1 MLSVTPSHVHHEKSK
16 TDTHKL
22 QFSSVVLYWQAQFL
36 VRVKKSYFSLALGE
50 IYHLFQELSC
60 HVALG
65 RHIGA
70 KLYHYVR
77 QDASLHVVF

>member
-1 MLSVTPSHVHHEKSK
+1 M
-16 TDTHKL
+16 
-22 QFSSVVLYWQAQFL
+22 VLYWQAQFL

-65 RHIGA
+65 RHVGA

-77 QDASLHVVF
+77 QKGRIPSCRVLVHFHLSNLLVLSIINVQSE